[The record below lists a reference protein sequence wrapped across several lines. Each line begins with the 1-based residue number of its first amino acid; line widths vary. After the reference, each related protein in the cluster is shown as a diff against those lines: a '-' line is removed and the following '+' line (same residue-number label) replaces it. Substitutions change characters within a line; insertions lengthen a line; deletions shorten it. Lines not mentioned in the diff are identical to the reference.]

1 MKQLLNWVGGM
12 ERLLHGVG
20 WRGAVKLGF
29 PRSLGGS
36 QPLDGFFA
44 GFRCR
49 AVFVIIILEFT
60 KYEIESVNYFR
71 GTCFCGASVLDTTC
85 ACLFVLQG
93 GIV

>member
-20 WRGAVKLGF
+20 WCGAVKLGF

-36 QPLDGFFA
+36 QPLDGVFA

-60 KYEIESVNYFR
+60 KYEIDSVNIIFGVPVFVGQVFWIPPVLIFLFCR
-71 GTCFCGASVLDTTC
+71 GG
-85 ACLFVLQG
+85 
-93 GIV
+93 